1 MKPISMTCGDSPLA
15 QQAVRACFGEDAVGV
30 SAEASNA
37 YVRMVQEPLRG
48 DSHGDQAY
56 LSLMAYQIC
65 ECAQEEG
72 FGLLIHDTGADS
84 PYLAAVVRS
93 AKLRRLEVWATT
105 GTEHRRLNP

>member
-1 MKPISMTCGDSPLA
+1 MKPISMTCGDTPLA

-37 YVRMVQEPLRG
+37 YVRMVQEPIAP
-48 DSHGDQAY
+48 QTKENEAY
-56 LSLMAYQIC
+56 LALMAYQIC

-72 FGLLIHDTGADS
+72 FGLLIHDTGVDS